1 MVLCPT
7 QQGPAG
13 TDASQPKN
21 SNPGSAS
28 LFCGLLPQ
36 DFFSKSFV
44 GVYKYIFV
52 NLYLV
57 KIFRTKSG
65 GLVASI

>member
-52 NLYLV
+52 NL
-57 KIFRTKSG
+57 
-65 GLVASI
+65 